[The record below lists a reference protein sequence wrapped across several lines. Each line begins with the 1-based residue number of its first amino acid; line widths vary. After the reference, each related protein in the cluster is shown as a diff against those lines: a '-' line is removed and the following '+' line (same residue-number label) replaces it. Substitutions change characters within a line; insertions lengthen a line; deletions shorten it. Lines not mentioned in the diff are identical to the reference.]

1 MSLLVGLNVG
11 GTFSNTIVYS
21 KDGLQVTKVP
31 SYKGNL
37 TRVLEESLQKLNLN
51 LKEVSSLVI
60 SFPLAMHPVLDRS
73 GAKTGLI
80 CTEGFID
87 SLDTQEGRK
96 PYVLRAQ
103 QDKIVALIKRRH
115 RREISARI
123 DPDGNVVS
131 PLDMDQVTK
140 LVDGLVSKG
149 VDSIAICLLFSFVD
163 PTHELLIRDYI
174 RKEYPHIDVCISSEV
189 SPIIGEFRRMS
200 TTAVN
205 AYVNPKVRRAID
217 EISNYLTKKGLV
229 SAPTFLQSSGGV
241 ITAEMAKERV
251 VQLMWSCPAGGVMG
265 ANKFFGHYKDLI
277 TLDIGGTT
285 TDICVIKDSEPPI
298 IMESK
303 VEEYLLQFPVI
314 DIISIPLGGGSVTS
328 VDPFGAL
335 MIGPR
340 SAGSEPGPACYDQG
354 GEEATVTDANLL
366 MGMCPSELAGGE
378 VKLKIDKAKKVLGS
392 VAGELGC
399 SESEMAENIYRLS
412 SDNIFHAIAAQVRK
426 RGYDPRDFTLVAY
439 GGAGPTFALDIAKQL
454 GVQRTI
460 IPVHAG
466 AFSGLG
472 LLTIEL
478 GHELARSYFTFVQD
492 ANLSKINN
500 IFSELEKKAREIL
513 RAEKIKEGDVS
524 ILKMADMRYV
534 NQTSILS
541 VMMPNQEYYQDL
553 SLFSAGFHRMHFER
567 YGHSFEKDPVEL
579 VALKVRGIG
588 RIPAMK
594 PERIERTK
602 GDFRKTIKQREILF
616 PVEGKKMAQVVDRNR
631 LRAGDKI
638 SGPAAIE
645 EKTCTTV
652 IPPGMEAEVDEYGS
666 IVVTLRRE

>member
-1 MSLLVGLNVG
+1 MSVLMGLNVG

-21 KDGLQVTKVP
+21 KDGIQIAKVP
-31 SYKGNL
+31 SYKGDL
-37 TRVLEESLQKLNLN
+37 TRVLEESLRKLKLN

-73 GAKTGLI
+73 GAKAGLL
-80 CTEGFID
+80 CTEGFMD

-103 QDKIVALIKRRH
+103 QDKIIALIKRRY

-123 DPDGNVVS
+123 DPDGNVITA
-131 PLDMDQVTK
+131 LDMDQVAK
-140 LVDGLVSKG
+140 AVDELAGKG
-149 VDSIAICLLFSFVD
+149 IESIAICFLFSFVD
-163 PTHELLIRDYI
+163 NTHEVMVRDYI
-174 RKEYPHIDVCISSEV
+174 RGKYPHIDVCISSEV
-189 SPIIGEFRRMS
+189 SPIIGEFRRTS

-205 AYVNPKVRRAID
+205 AYVSPRVRRAID
-217 EISNYLTKKGLV
+217 EISNYLTQKGLT
-229 SAPTFLQSSGGV
+229 STPTFLQSSGGV
-241 ITAEMAKERV
+241 TTAEMAKEKV

-265 ANKFFGHYKDLI
+265 AIKSFGHYKDLI

-285 TDICVIKDSEPPI
+285 TDICVIKEAEPPI

-303 VEEYLLQFPVI
+303 VDEYLLQFPVI
-314 DIISIPLGGGSVTS
+314 DITSIPLGGGSIVS

-354 GEEATVTDANLL
+354 GEEATVTDANLFL
-366 MGMCPSELAGGE
+366 GICSAELAGGE
-378 VKLKIDKAKKVLGS
+378 VKLSVDKAKTVVETL
-392 VAGELGC
+392 AGELRC
-399 SESEMAENIYRLS
+399 PEREVAESVYRLS

-439 GGAGPTFALDIAKQL
+439 GGAGPTFALDIAKEL
-454 GVQRTI
+454 RVKRVI
-460 IPVHAG
+460 IPPHAG

-478 GHELARSYFTFVQD
+478 GHEFVRSYFTFIQD
-492 ANLSKINN
+492 ADLSKINN
-500 IFSELEKKAREIL
+500 IFSELEKRAREIL
-513 RAEKIKEGDVS
+513 KSEKIREEDIS

-534 NQTSILS
+534 NQTTILS
-541 VMMPNQEYYQDL
+541 VVMPDQGHYQNL
-553 SLFSAGFHRMHFER
+553 ALFSSGFHKMHHER

-579 VALKVRGIG
+579 VALEVRGIG

-594 PERIERTK
+594 PEKIEKTK
-602 GDFRKTIKQREILF
+602 GRLGKTMKQREILF
-616 PVEGKKMAQVVDRNR
+616 PLEGKKMAQVVDRNL

-652 IPPGMEAEVDEYGS
+652 IPSGFEAEVDEYGS
-666 IVVTLRRE
+666 IVVMIP